1 MFLKIFPDL
10 MVFLTVVLLIP
21 SASAA
26 SVIVE
31 NSSDLPVSMFAIS
44 TATPMLKAV
53 VADILAFVSSE
64 SFIPFRVVDILALF
78 LQITHDL

>member
-1 MFLKIFPDL
+1 MISMFLKTFPDL
-10 MVFLTVVLLIP
+10 MVFFTVVLLIP

-26 SVIVE
+26 SVIVG

-53 VADILAFVSSE
+53 VADILALCHLKALYLFVQRI
-64 SFIPFRVVDILALF
+64 F
-78 LQITHDL
+78 